1 MRTRREKNKDRQSYR
16 KTIAKDGIVPLAK
29 QAEDTLPGLAKHYLK
44 ISGAY
49 CFCTYPFKR
58 DLYAKGKF

>member
-16 KTIAKDGIVPLAK
+16 KTIAKQGIVPLAR

-44 ISGAY
+44 IGGVY
-49 CFCTYPFKR
+49 CFCTYPF
-58 DLYAKGKF
+58 

>member
-16 KTIAKDGIVPLAK
+16 KTIAKPEIVPLAR

-44 ISGAY
+44 IGGVY
-49 CFCTYPFKR
+49 CFCTYPF
-58 DLYAKGKF
+58 